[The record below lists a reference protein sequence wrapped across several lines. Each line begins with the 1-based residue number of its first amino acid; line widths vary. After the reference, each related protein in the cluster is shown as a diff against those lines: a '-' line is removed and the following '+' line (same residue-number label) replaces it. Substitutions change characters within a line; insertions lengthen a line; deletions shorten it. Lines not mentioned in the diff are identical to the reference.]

1 MEMKMTV
8 APSNRWLV
16 LTAVILAFLP
26 VVVDMTILHIAVP
39 SLTAALGASGT
50 EILWIIDIYPLI
62 MAGLL
67 VPMGTLG
74 DRAGH
79 RRLMLTGLT
88 IFGTASVCAAFST
101 TAMMLIL
108 SRAFLALGSSMIMP
122 SVLAIVRQTFED
134 PKERAV
140 ALGVWTTVGSAGAA
154 IGPLVGGFLLEHFWW
169 GSVFLINVPIM
180 LVVLPVV
187 FVLVPN
193 RPVAAQG
200 SWKIGHAMLLIA
212 GLIATVY
219 AIKSG
224 FKAAELSVWNLA
236 VLVAG
241 LGLIGWF
248 ARLQVVSSQP
258 LLDLSLFRKPA
269 ISVGMMIAFV
279 VSGSFAGFELLLAQE
294 LQYVYGRT
302 PLQAGLFMMPLVV
315 ASAIAGPIAGK
326 LAGRFSLRWL
336 GTIGLGA
343 AALSLFGISQSD
355 IGGDVVIIG
364 GLLAVLGFALGVGLL
379 ASSAAIMGAA
389 PVEKAGAA
397 GSLEATGYELGAGL
411 GITFFGVL
419 LSSIYRTNFT
429 GVTGPGIDLEAASGS
444 IGEAM
449 VIARRIGGTEGEAIA
464 EAARVA
470 FASAHGSVLMVT
482 ASLIAMLAIV
492 VFVALRHEDAP
503 LGTGA
508 VATEP

>member
-1 MEMKMTV
+1 MTV
-8 APSNRWLV
+8 APRNRWLV

-39 SLTAALGASGT
+39 SLTVALRASGT

-74 DRAGH
+74 DRVGH

-88 IFGTASVCAAFST
+88 IFTLASVCAAFSQ
-101 TAMMLIL
+101 TALMLIL
-108 SRAFLALGSSMIMP
+108 ARVLLAIGSSMIIP
-122 SVLAIVRQTFED
+122 SVLAIIRQTFED
-134 PKERAV
+134 PKERAL
-140 ALGVWTTVGSAGAA
+140 ALGVWSTVASAGAA
-154 IGPLVGGFLLEHFWW
+154 IGPLAGGFLLEHFWW

-187 FVLVPN
+187 YLLIPN
-193 RPVAAQG
+193 RPLAAQG
-200 SWKIGHAMLLIA
+200 SWKIGHALLLIA
-212 GLIATVY
+212 GLISTVY
-219 AIKSG
+219 AVKTG
-224 FKAAELSVWNLA
+224 FKAGPSVWVFGVLA
-236 VLVAG
+236 MG
-241 LGLIGWF
+241 LGLMAWF
-248 ARLQVVSSQP
+248 ARLQIVGSQP

-269 ISVGMMIAFV
+269 ISVGMLMAFV
-279 VSGSFAGFELLLAQE
+279 ASGSLAGFELLLAQE

-326 LAGRFSLRWL
+326 LAGRFGLRWL
-336 GTIGLGA
+336 GTAGLAAAA
-343 AALSLFGISQSD
+343 AALLGISQSN
-355 IGGDVVIIG
+355 IGGDGIVIG
-364 GLLAVLGFALGVGLL
+364 CLMAVLGFSLGVGLL

-389 PVEKAGAA
+389 PIEKAGAA

-419 LSSIYRTNFT
+419 LSTIYRSHFSSMA
-429 GVTGPGIDLEAASGS
+429 GLGPDRDAASGS

-449 VIARRIGGTEGEAIA
+449 VIARQVGGAEGEAIA
-464 EAARVA
+464 AAARTA
-470 FASAHGSVLMVT
+470 FASAHCSVLMVT
-482 ASLIAMLAIV
+482 GALIAVLAVV
-492 VFVALRHEDAP
+492 VFVALRNESVP
-503 LGTGA
+503 SGPGA
-508 VATEP
+508 TAHHP

>member
-1 MEMKMTV
+1 MTV
-8 APSNRWLV
+8 APRNRWLV

-39 SLTAALGASGT
+39 SLTVALGASGT

-74 DRAGH
+74 DRVGH
-79 RRLMLTGLT
+79 RRLMLTGLS
-88 IFGTASVCAAFST
+88 IFTLASVCAAFSQ
-101 TAMMLIL
+101 TALMLIL
-108 SRAFLALGSSMIMP
+108 ARVLLAIGSSMIIP
-122 SVLAIVRQTFED
+122 SVLAIIRQTFED
-134 PKERAV
+134 PKERAL
-140 ALGVWTTVGSAGAA
+140 ALGAWSTVASAGAA
-154 IGPLVGGFLLEHFWW
+154 IGPLMGGFLLEHFWW

-187 FVLVPN
+187 FLLIPN
-193 RPVAAQG
+193 RPVAAEG
-200 SWKIGHAMLLIA
+200 RWKIGHALLLIA

-219 AIKSG
+219 AVKSG
-224 FKAAELSVWNLA
+224 FKAGPSVGVFGILA
-236 VLVAG
+236 LG
-241 LGLIGWF
+241 LGLMAWF
-248 ARLQVVSSQP
+248 ARLQMVAAEP
-258 LLDLSLFRKPA
+258 LLDLSLFRRPA
-269 ISVGMMIAFV
+269 ISVGMLMAFV
-279 VSGSFAGFELLLAQE
+279 ASGSFAGFELLLAQE

-326 LAGRFSLRWL
+326 LAGRFRLRWL
-336 GTIGLGA
+336 GTAGLA
-343 AALSLFGISQSD
+343 AAAAALFGISQSN
-355 IGGDVVIIG
+355 IGGDGVVIG
-364 GLLAVLGFALGVGLL
+364 CLMAVLGFSLGVSLL

-389 PVEKAGAA
+389 PTEKAGAA

-419 LSSIYRTNFT
+419 LSAIYHANFSGT
-429 GVTGPGIDLEAASGS
+429 AGLGAVHGVASGS

-449 VIARRIGGTEGEAIA
+449 VVAGQVGGAEGEAIA
-464 EAARVA
+464 AAARVA

-482 ASLIAMLAIV
+482 ASLIAVLAAV
-492 VFVALRHEDAP
+492 VFVALRHEAAP
-503 LGTGA
+503 SATGA
-508 VATEP
+508 VAHQH

>member
-1 MEMKMTV
+1 MTV
-8 APSNRWLV
+8 APRNRWLV

-39 SLTAALGASGT
+39 SLTVALGASGT

-74 DRAGH
+74 DRVGQ

-88 IFGTASVCAAFST
+88 IFGMASVCAAFSQ
-101 TAMMLIL
+101 TAMMLIGARIL
-108 SRAFLALGSSMIMP
+108 LAIGSSMIIP
-122 SVLAIVRQTFED
+122 SVLAIIRQTFED
-134 PKERAV
+134 PKERAL
-140 ALGVWTTVGSAGAA
+140 ALGLWSTVASAGAA
-154 IGPLVGGFLLEHFWW
+154 IGPLTGGFLLEHFWW

-187 FVLVPN
+187 FLFIPN
-193 RPVAAQG
+193 RPVAAEG
-200 SWKIGHAMLLIA
+200 RWKIGHALLLIA

-219 AIKSG
+219 AVKTG
-224 FKAAELSVWNLA
+224 FKAGPSVWVFGVLA
-236 VLVAG
+236 MG
-241 LGLIGWF
+241 LGLMVWF
-248 ARLQVVSSQP
+248 GRLQIISSEP

-269 ISVGMMIAFV
+269 ISVGMLMAFV
-279 VSGSFAGFELLLAQE
+279 ASGSLAGFELLLAQE

-326 LAGRFSLRWL
+326 LAGRFGLRWL
-336 GTIGLGA
+336 GTVGLA
-343 AALSLFGISQSD
+343 AAASALFGISQSN
-355 IGGDVVIIG
+355 IGGDGVVIG
-364 GLLAVLGFALGVGLL
+364 CLMAVLGFSLGVGLL

-419 LSSIYRTNFT
+419 LSTIYRSHFSSMA
-429 GVTGPGIDLEAASGS
+429 GLGPDLDAASGS

-449 VIARRIGGTEGEAIA
+449 VIAGRVGGSQGETIA
-464 EAARVA
+464 AAARTA

-482 ASLIAMLAIV
+482 ASLIAVLTVV
-492 VFVALRHEDAP
+492 VFVALRHESSP
-503 LGTGA
+503 SGTGA
-508 VATEP
+508 AAHQH

>member
-1 MEMKMTV
+1 MTV
-8 APSNRWLV
+8 APRNRWLV
-16 LTAVILAFLP
+16 LSAVILAFLP

-39 SLTAALGASGT
+39 SLTVALGASGT
-50 EILWIIDIYPLI
+50 EILWIIDIYPLV

-74 DRAGH
+74 DRVGH

-88 IFGTASVCAAFST
+88 IFGTASVCAAFSQ

-108 SRAFLALGSSMIMP
+108 ARVLLAVGSSMIIP
-122 SVLAIVRQTFED
+122 SVLAIIRQTFED
-134 PKERAV
+134 PKERAL
-140 ALGVWTTVGSAGAA
+140 ALGVWSTVASAGAA
-154 IGPLVGGFLLEHFWW
+154 IGPLTGGFLLEHFWW

-187 FVLVPN
+187 FWFIPN
-193 RPVAAQG
+193 RPVAAEG
-200 SWKIGHAMLLIA
+200 SWKIGHALLLIA

-219 AIKSG
+219 AVKSG
-224 FKAAELSVWNLA
+224 FKAGPSASVFGILA
-236 VLVAG
+236 LG
-241 LGLIGWF
+241 LGLMAWF
-248 ARLQVVSSQP
+248 ARLQVVAAEP
-258 LLDLSLFRKPA
+258 MLDLSLFRKPA
-269 ISVGMMIAFV
+269 ISVGMLMAFV
-279 VSGSFAGFELLLAQE
+279 ASGSFAGFELLLAQE

-326 LAGRFSLRWL
+326 LAGRFGLRWL
-336 GTIGLGA
+336 GTVGLGA
-343 AALSLFGISQSD
+343 ASLALFGISQSN
-355 IGGDVVIIG
+355 IGTDGVVIG
-364 GLLAVLGFALGVGLL
+364 CLMAVLGFAFGVGLL

-419 LSSIYRTNFT
+419 LSTIYRANFAGT
-429 GVTGPGIDLEAASGS
+429 GGLGADFDAAAGS

-449 VIARRIGGTEGEAIA
+449 VIAGRIGGPEGEAIA
-464 EAARVA
+464 QAARVA
-470 FASAHGSVLMVT
+470 FASAHGSVLVVT
-482 ASLIAMLAIV
+482 SSLIAVLAAV
-492 VFVALRHEDAP
+492 VFVALRHEAAP
-503 LGTGA
+503 KGELA
-508 VATEP
+508 SAAEP

>member
-1 MEMKMTV
+1 MTV
-8 APSNRWLV
+8 APRNRWLV

-39 SLTAALGASGT
+39 SLTVALGASGT

-74 DRAGH
+74 DRVGQ
-79 RRLMLTGLT
+79 RRLMLIGLT
-88 IFGTASVCAAFST
+88 IFGMASVCAAFSQ
-101 TAMMLIL
+101 TAMMLIGARIL
-108 SRAFLALGSSMIMP
+108 LAIGSSMIIP
-122 SVLAIVRQTFED
+122 SVLAIIRQTFED
-134 PKERAV
+134 PKERAL
-140 ALGVWTTVGSAGAA
+140 ALGLWSTVASAGAA
-154 IGPLVGGFLLEHFWW
+154 IGPLTGGFLLEHFWW

-180 LVVLPVV
+180 LVVLPAV
-187 FVLVPN
+187 FLFIPN
-193 RPVAAQG
+193 RPVAAEG
-200 SWKIGHAMLLIA
+200 RWKIGHALLLIA

-219 AIKSG
+219 AVKTG
-224 FKAAELSVWNLA
+224 FKAGPSVGVFGVLA
-236 VLVAG
+236 MG
-241 LGLIGWF
+241 LGLMIWF
-248 ARLQVVSSQP
+248 GRLQIISSEP

-269 ISVGMMIAFV
+269 ISVGMLMAFV
-279 VSGSFAGFELLLAQE
+279 ASGSLAGFELLLAQE

-326 LAGRFSLRWL
+326 LAGRFGLRWL
-336 GTIGLGA
+336 GTVGLA
-343 AALSLFGISQSD
+343 AAASALFGISQSN
-355 IGGDVVIIG
+355 IGGDGVVIG
-364 GLLAVLGFALGVGLL
+364 CLMAVLGFSLGVGLL

-419 LSSIYRTNFT
+419 LSTIYRSHFSSMA
-429 GVTGPGIDLEAASGS
+429 GLGPDLDAASGS

-449 VIARRIGGTEGEAIA
+449 VIAGRVGGSEGETIA
-464 EAARVA
+464 AAARTA

-482 ASLIAMLAIV
+482 ASLIAVLTVV
-492 VFVALRHEDAP
+492 VFVALRHENSP
-503 LGTGA
+503 SGTGA
-508 VATEP
+508 AAHQH